1 MPSPADRTGVST
13 QRNSPRENRSRPLRV
28 LAQRI
33 TRIEKGCSKLTA
45 TNLPRLL
52 PRHLVPRFSSPSVLV
67 FFVTRIEKLSSPEAI
82 LVNIRRENISLTGSP
97 VPIGMAV
104 PETQY
109 V

>member
-52 PRHLVPRFSSPSVLV
+52 SLWGVHPKKVMSHAALRSVL
-67 FFVTRIEKLSSPEAI
+67 RSQKS
-82 LVNIRRENISLTGSP
+82 
-97 VPIGMAV
+97 
-104 PETQY
+104 
-109 V
+109 